1 MLLHNAIMCP
11 DGTLLV
17 SRHQHDFQM
26 HKQQDG
32 REYFVDGGL
41 AYQRIGYSD
50 NEYTNLCVYSDDPH
64 EKVREHF
71 EWTRSFDKD
80 MNKLP
85 EPEIIKL
92 KDIADDY
99 LIKLVEWTN
108 SSVATMQLSSSE
120 LNWSNR
126 QYPKEIHKVF
136 VDEIEYR
143 NQ

>member
-1 MLLHNAIMCP
+1 MLLYNAIKCP

-26 HKQQDG
+26 HEQKDG

-41 AYQRIGYSD
+41 LYQRIGYSD

-64 EKVREHF
+64 EKIREYF
-71 EWTRSFDKD
+71 EWGKRKDGVGKLLDKTVYV
-80 MNKLP
+80 
-85 EPEIIKL
+85 KL
-92 KDIADDY
+92 KDITDDH
-99 LIKLVEWTN
+99 LIALVEWTKD
-108 SSVATMQLSSSE
+108 VAATQLSSDE
-120 LNWSNR
+120 LNRSNL

-136 VDEIEYR
+136 VDEVEYR

>member
-1 MLLHNAIMCP
+1 MLLYNAIKCP

-26 HKQQDG
+26 HVQEDG

-50 NEYTNLCVYSDDPH
+50 NEYTNLCVHSDDQH
-64 EKVREHF
+64 EKIREYF
-71 EWTRSFDKD
+71 EWTRHFDKD

-85 EPEIIKL
+85 RPEVIKL
-92 KDIADDY
+92 KDITDEHLMA
-99 LIKLVEWTN
+99 LVEWTN
-108 SSVATMQLSSSE
+108 DG
-120 LNWSNR
+120 
-126 QYPKEIHKVF
+126 YPKEIHKVF
-136 VDEIEYR
+136 VDEAKYR

>member
-1 MLLHNAIMCP
+1 MLLYNAIKCP

-26 HKQQDG
+26 HVQEDG

-41 AYQRIGYSD
+41 TYQRIGYSD

-64 EKVREHF
+64 EKIREHF
-71 EWTRSFDKD
+71 EWTRNFDKD

-85 EPEIIKL
+85 QPEIIKL
-92 KDIADDY
+92 KDITDEH
-99 LIKLVEWTN
+99 LIALVEWTKDGY
-108 SSVATMQLSSSE
+108 S
-120 LNWSNR
+120 
-126 QYPKEIHKVF
+126 KEIHKVF
-136 VDEIEYR
+136 VDEVEYR

>member
-1 MLLHNAIMCP
+1 MLLHNSIMCP
-11 DGTLLV
+11 DGTVLV
-17 SRHQHDFQM
+17 SKHQHDFQM

-41 AYQRIGYSD
+41 QYQRIGYSD
-50 NEYTNLCVYSDDPH
+50 KEYVDLSVYSEEPH
-64 EKVREHF
+64 EKIREYF
-71 EWTRSFDKD
+71 EWTRNFDKD

-92 KDIADDY
+92 KDITDDY
-99 LIKLVEWTN
+99 LMKLVEWTN
-108 SSVATMQLSSSE
+108 CE
-120 LNWSNR
+120 CH
-126 QYPKEIHKVF
+126 KEIHKVF

>member
-1 MLLHNAIMCP
+1 MCP

-26 HKQQDG
+26 HIQQDG

-41 AYQRIGYSD
+41 LYQRIGYSD
-50 NEYTNLCVYSDDPH
+50 NEYTNLCVYSEDPH
-64 EKVREHF
+64 EKIREYF
-71 EWTRSFDKD
+71 EWIRHFDKD

-85 EPEIIKL
+85 QPETIKL
-92 KDIADDY
+92 KDIQDNH
-99 LIKLVEWTN
+99 LMKLVEWTKDD
-108 SSVATMQLSSSE
+108 VAATQLSSDE
-120 LNWSNR
+120 LNRSNR

-136 VDEIEYR
+136 VDEVEYR

>member
-1 MLLHNAIMCP
+1 MLLHNSIMCP

-26 HKQQDG
+26 HKQEDG

-41 AYQRIGYSD
+41 LYQRIGYSD
-50 NEYTNLCVYSDDPH
+50 KEYVDLSVYSDEPH
-64 EKVREHF
+64 EKIREYF
-71 EWTRSFDKD
+71 EWARNFDKA

-85 EPEIIKL
+85 QPETIKL
-92 KDIADDY
+92 KDITDDY
-99 LIKLVEWTN
+99 LMKLVEWAN
-108 SSVATMQLSSSE
+108 AG
-120 LNWSNR
+120 
-126 QYPKEIHKVF
+126 YHKEIHKVF

>member
-1 MLLHNAIMCP
+1 MLLYNAIKCP

-17 SRHQHDFQM
+17 SRHQYDFQM

-41 AYQRIGYSD
+41 LYQRIGYSD
-50 NEYTNLCVYSDDPH
+50 NEYTNLCVYSDDHH
-64 EKVREHF
+64 EKIREHF
-71 EWTRSFDKD
+71 EWGKRKDSVGKLLDKTAYV
-80 MNKLP
+80 
-85 EPEIIKL
+85 KL
-92 KDIADDY
+92 KDITDEHLMA
-99 LIKLVEWTN
+99 LVEWTN
-108 SSVATMQLSSSE
+108 SDVTAMQLSSLE
-120 LNWSNR
+120 LNRSNR